1 MPNLTLQVWTGE
13 DPEEEW
19 PNTELWDGVL
29 SHPVDTQGGWQGTL
43 DSQQWKIK
51 IRVMWFWNIG
61 EVQWGWSPEPNTK
74 KEVRYLCCKMVVLL
88 KHTQQWAESCRT
100 RGLSSGIIYS
110 RAGGNKEKGGF
121 QKNFHILKRTD
132 L

>member
-1 MPNLTLQVWTGE
+1 MLSEARESILGA
-13 DPEEEW
+13 
-19 PNTELWDGVL
+19 VL
-29 SHPVDTQGGWQGTL
+29 
-43 DSQQWKIK
+43 K
-51 IRVMWFWNIG
+51 
-61 EVQWGWSPEPNTK
+61 
-74 KEVRYLCCKMVVLL
+74 VVLYSL
-88 KHTQQWAESCRT
+88 GSAQSALFLQHGLATQRALVSKQQWAESCRT